1 MNEQNTREE
10 ALVAYIDA
18 KYHGT
23 ATGHQV
29 QNFEAGYNAG
39 FRDGAASV
47 DRVESELDGIRRRN
61 QEKDLTYEGNMNE
74 EDHLKT
80 LREMLSQCKRASV
93 AVGGQS
99 NIEDAA
105 REESSR
111 FAKSI
116 RFAISAI
123 ERSRWVA
130 VSEGN
135 PKSGEYFVTCVGGYT
150 AEAYFTDRWYSSI
163 DDMEMTAERFN
174 EVAAWMPKP
183 EPYTP
188 KEQI

>member
-1 MNEQNTREE
+1 MM
-10 ALVAYIDA
+10 
-18 KYHGT
+18 K
-23 ATGHQV
+23 
-29 QNFEAGYNAG
+29 
-39 FRDGAASV
+39 
-47 DRVESELDGIRRRN
+47 SELDGIRRRN

-123 ERSRWVA
+123 ERSQWVA
-130 VSEGN
+130 VESADDL
-135 PKSGEYFVTCVGGYT
+135 PKVDGLYVWATATSGKVNYL
-150 AEAYFTDRWYSSI
+150 
-163 DDMEMTAERFN
+163 
-174 EVAAWMPKP
+174 VADYYVSYKDSWHISAKQSWFPI